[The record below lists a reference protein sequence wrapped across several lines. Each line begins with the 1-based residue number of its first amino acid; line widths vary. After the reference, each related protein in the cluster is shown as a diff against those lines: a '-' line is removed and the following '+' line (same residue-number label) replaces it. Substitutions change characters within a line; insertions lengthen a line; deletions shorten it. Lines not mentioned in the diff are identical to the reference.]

1 MSRFKNRRTVVPQG
15 EEDMYRQELQRPLEA
30 WQHAENH
37 FREATDQDLIDQ
49 ATYDLLSAKS
59 RYAYLLKQVRNRG
72 LSL

>member
-15 EEDMYRQELQRPLEA
+15 EEDMYRQELQRTLEA
-30 WQHAENH
+30 WPHAENH

-49 ATYDLLSAKS
+49 ATYDLLAAKS